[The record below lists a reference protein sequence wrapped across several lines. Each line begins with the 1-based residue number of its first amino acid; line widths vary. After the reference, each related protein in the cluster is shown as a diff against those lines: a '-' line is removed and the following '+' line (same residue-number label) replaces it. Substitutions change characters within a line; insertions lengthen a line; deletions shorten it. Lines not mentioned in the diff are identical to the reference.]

1 MKLANRDLTV
11 IAAGGDGDGYAIGA
25 GHFVHAVRR
34 NTDMTYIV
42 MDNQTYGLTKGQSS
56 PTSATGYVASVSP
69 DGNPDTPL
77 NGLALALAAGA
88 TFIARGFSAQPKQMV
103 AMIKAAV
110 EHRGFAIVEVM
121 SPCVT
126 YNKINT
132 YAWFKENTED
142 GTLRDGYAPNDRLA
156 AFEAL
161 TTGRQ
166 DPAGHPLQRR
176 PPDVRRPHGAARDAD
191 RAPRRPH
198 AARGLRRDPGGVPL
212 DARRGERQRAF
223 VAICSVFVSPG
234 RSSVTAVCGA
244 TRPTA
249 ALEQV
254 AALRADDERVVR
266 VVDRDRLA
274 DAEQLAGERGVVRA
288 HRERAVAGAEHGEV
302 GPVARPDER
311 HVAVHVGVARRVH
324 ARAAD
329 VDDEPGRGETRR
341 GRMDRRNEVRA

>member
-1 MKLANRDLTV
+1 MTATLTPKDFATATPSWWCPGCGDFGVLSALKQAMAELGKQPKDVAFISGIGCSGKISGYLHSYAFHGVHGRALPVATAIKLANRDLTV

-34 NTDMTYIV
+34 NADLTYIV
-42 MDNQTYGLTKGQSS
+42 MDNQTYGLTKGQAS

-110 EHRGFAIVEVM
+110 QHRGFAIVEVM

-161 TTGRQ
+161 TTDGKI
-166 DPAGHPLQRR
+166 PLGILYKEDR
-176 PPDVRRPHGAARDAD
+176 PTFEDRTGLPEIPIAKLDLHAARD
-191 RAPRRPH
+191 RF
-198 AARGLRRDPGGVPL
+198 AAI
-212 DARRGERQRAF
+212 Q
-223 VAICSVFVSPG
+223 
-234 RSSVTAVCGA
+234 
-244 TRPTA
+244 A
-249 ALEQV
+249 AY
-254 AALRADDERVVR
+254 R
-266 VVDRDRLA
+266 
-274 DAEQLAGERGVVRA
+274 
-288 HRERAVAGAEHGEV
+288 
-302 GPVARPDER
+302 
-311 HVAVHVGVARRVH
+311 
-324 ARAAD
+324 
-329 VDDEPGRGETRR
+329 
-341 GRMDRRNEVRA
+341 